1 MAVFAALFGLGR
13 HGNSNDPTS
22 NQQLSA
28 QQLQLT
34 DTLKKLA
41 DYGIP
46 AGKASFEKAGAAYD
60 TSLDFYKK
68 ILTGSNDDLLKLIN
82 ADEYTKAADQSEAA
96 AYSLAGRSGN
106 RAATLA
112 GVNET
117 RLGDL
122 NKILTNI
129 RATAPTEIANIGQAI
144 QNMGAQQL
152 TAGTGGISG
161 ASNIIFGLQQIKQQ
175 EADRR
180 AQLISSI
187 IGSAGSIAGAAAG
200 ASDSRLKENIRPISE
215 IINKL
220 RKVYGYS
227 FDWNMKAIAVNKN
240 PGTREAGILAEQVQ
254 SVFPELVSIDTNGYK
269 RVNYMTLT
277 ALLTES
283 LHELYAEN
291 TNLKLALTGV

>member
-1 MAVFAALFGLGR
+1 MAVFATLFGLGR

-46 AGKASFEKAGAAYD
+46 AGQESFAKAGAAYD

-82 ADEYTKAADQSEAA
+82 ADEYTKSADQSEAA

-117 RLGDL
+117 RIGDL

-129 RATAPTEIANIGQAI
+129 RATAPTEISNIGQAI

-152 TAGTGGISG
+152 TAGTGGLNS

-175 EADRR
+175 ESDRR

-187 IGSAGSIAGAAAG
+187 IGSAGSIAGAIAG
-200 ASDSRLKENIRPISE
+200 GR
-215 IINKL
+215 
-220 RKVYGYS
+220 
-227 FDWNMKAIAVNKN
+227 
-240 PGTREAGILAEQVQ
+240 
-254 SVFPELVSIDTNGYK
+254 
-269 RVNYMTLT
+269 
-277 ALLTES
+277 
-283 LHELYAEN
+283 
-291 TNLKLALTGV
+291 